1 MSKLLTKEEL
11 LNRFKKIHGDEYD
24 YSLFLSDNFSYKS
37 VKGKMP
43 IICRKH
49 GVFYQKIRH
58 HLEGCKCPE
67 CQKELRAIKH
77 RLTKDEILKRI
88 NETKNKDYDYSLF
101 LNNNFSYQFITDKIP
116 VICHNKDEN
125 GIEHGVFYSS
135 ITSLMHPYPKCPKC
149 AEEHKIKKLQ
159 KNKVVRQLDKDLLI
173 SEFRKIHG
181 DRYSY
186 DKIFE
191 KDYIIKSKNQKIP
204 IICSKHGV
212 FYQRIDKHLSGQGCP
227 KCARNLPITKE
238 EFIERARKIHGDKYD
253 YSKVDYVNGDTKVCI
268 ICPEHGE
275 FWQKPNYHMKGRGCP
290 LCASNIP
297 LTTNEFIKRAKE
309 VHGDKYDYSKVEYV
323 NYGTKVCIVC
333 PKHGEFWQLTGNHI
347 GKKQGCP
354 RCEHHV
360 SAWEEEIANY
370 LKSLNLNIIQSD
382 RKILDGKEI
391 DILLPDYS
399 IGIECDGL
407 NFHSEKY
414 KDKNYHLLKTEE
426 CAKKGIRLIHIF
438 EDEWVNKKNIIE
450 SMLSNIFRK
459 SKVKIY
465 ARKCEIKDVPTKDKT
480 KFLDENH
487 IQGRSNST
495 VNFGLYYNNE
505 LVSLMT
511 FGKPRINMGGD
522 KSEGSWELVRFCN
535 KLNTNVIGGA
545 SKLFTKF
552 AKDYNPKKIITYSDK
567 RWATG
572 NMYQILGF
580 INTHDS
586 DPNYFYIIDDERKN
600 RFNFRK
606 SVLIKEGYDPNKTEH
621 EIMLDRDIYRIYD
634 CGCKVWEWKSDV

>member
-1 MSKLLTKEEL
+1 MVKKYTLKSFIEKARETHNDKYNYSKVNYVNIKTK
-11 LNRFKKIHGDEYD
+11 IC
-24 YSLFLSDNFSYKS
+24 
-37 VKGKMP
+37 
-43 IICRKH
+43 IICPKH
-49 GVFYQKIRH
+49 GEFWQTPH
-58 HLEGCKCPE
+58 DHLC
-67 CQKELRAIKH
+67 
-77 RLTKDEILKRI
+77 
-88 NETKNKDYDYSLF
+88 
-101 LNNNFSYQFITDKIP
+101 
-116 VICHNKDEN
+116 
-125 GIEHGVFYSS
+125 
-135 ITSLMHPYPKCPKC
+135 
-149 AEEHKIKKLQ
+149 
-159 KNKVVRQLDKDLLI
+159 
-173 SEFRKIHG
+173 
-181 DRYSY
+181 
-186 DKIFE
+186 
-191 KDYIIKSKNQKIP
+191 
-204 IICSKHGV
+204 
-212 FYQRIDKHLSGQGCP
+212 GQGCP
-227 KCARNLPITKE
+227 KCGNEKIAKIKQYTTEDFIQKAKE
-238 EFIERARKIHGDKYD
+238 VHGDMYD
-253 YSKVDYVNGDTKVCI
+253 YSKVNYINSLTKVCI
-268 ICPEHGE
+268 VCPEHGE
-275 FWQKPNYHMKGRGCP
+275 FWQKPANHLHGQGCP
-290 LCASNIP
+290 KCGRLG
-297 LTTNEFIKRAKE
+297 TTEAFIKRSKSVYGDKYDYSKTKYFTYIKPLLLKCNKCGHEFWQTPQKHFYGHGCPYCNGGIQYTTEDFIQRAKE
-309 VHGDKYDYSKVEYV
+309 VHGDNYDYSKTKYENNKTPV
-323 NYGTKVCIVC
+323 NIIC
-333 PKHGEFWQLTGNHI
+333 PKHGEFWQLPYNHLS
-347 GKKQGCP
+347 GAGCP
-354 RCEHHV
+354 KCGHHV
-360 SAWEEEIANY
+360 SAWEEEVANY
-370 LKSLNLNIIQSD
+370 LKSLGLSIIQSD

-438 EDEWVNKKNIIE
+438 EDEWVNKKNVIE

-495 VNFGLYYNNE
+495 VNLGLYYNDE

-545 SKLFTKF
+545 SKLFAKF
-552 AKDYNPKKIITYSDK
+552 VKDYNPKKIITYSDK

-621 EIMLDRDIYRIYD
+621 EIMLNRDIYRIYD
-634 CGCKVWEWKSDV
+634 CGCKVWEWKSDE